1 MIIYSICGSTLEDWL
16 YNKTSIGTRSVNSLK
31 IDTVLWKFKEKKIK
45 SSWPDCDKVDV
56 EERDK

>member
-1 MIIYSICGSTLEDWL
+1 MYYDKIQFNVPVLH
-16 YNKTSIGTRSVNSLK
+16 NKTSIGTGSAYYLK
-31 IDTVLWKFKEKKIK
+31 IDTVLWKFKKKIK